1 VPHRITINLVMLARG
16 KGQPDRVIQDIL
28 VTLNQEKEKHDIDG
42 LYEGRLRSHTENF
55 EVSRGR
61 KACGR

>member
-1 VPHRITINLVMLARG
+1 MLARG

-28 VTLNQEKEKHDIDG
+28 VTLNQEKEKHDIIG

-55 EVSRGR
+55 EVGVTKS
-61 KACGR
+61 AVLTVMFIFDSN

>member
-1 VPHRITINLVMLARG
+1 MLARG

-28 VTLNQEKEKHDIDG
+28 VTLNQEKEKHDIIG

-55 EVSRGR
+55 EVGVAKPAVLTLIFMFESN
-61 KACGR
+61 